1 MKAKLFL
8 TLVLSTALL
17 IGCGKKVETPKI
29 IGWDH
34 YQDPYFEIGF
44 NYPTGWHLVPE
55 GGKFSVYSSP
65 EVVNRFVNFSLEGKD
80 GVRLVVSTQK
90 MDTLKTLDQFVND
103 LKNDL
108 SSSGYDVKPPET
120 RTLGGLAGMTLQY
133 GGAIDRD
140 TRIETIQAMAIK
152 DSNLYSIK
160 YEAFNALF
168 LPCKAVFDTAMAS
181 LQLPKPKV
189 VVKGEDPSIP
199 SAEMTTFENNY
210 LKFSYPANFETT
222 LPAPKAPVEFSMDVK
237 GYRQDS
243 YIHIDIRPSQNLTTE
258 KVVEQNAKN
267 YKETSRGEAA
277 IDGAKAVYINY
288 SPAREIQ
295 SRVYFLVKN
304 DKFYRIILNYYAPMK
319 SVYLPAFE
327 KTVGT
332 VTTK

>member
-1 MKAKLFL
+1 MKTKLFL
-8 TLVLSTALL
+8 ILVLSAALL
-17 IGCGKKVETPKI
+17 IGCGKKVEIPKM
-29 IGWDH
+29 IGWEH

-44 NYPTGWHLVPE
+44 NYPAGWHLIPE
-55 GGKFSVYSSP
+55 GGKFSVYSSA
-65 EVVNRFVNFSLEGKD
+65 EVVNRFVDYSLEGKD

-90 MDTLKTLDQFVND
+90 MDTLKALDQYVID

-108 SSSGYDVKPPET
+108 SNSGYNVKVPEAK
-120 RTLGGLAGMTLQY
+120 TLGGLAGMTLQY
-133 GGAIDRD
+133 GGAIDQD
-140 TRIETIQAMAIK
+140 TRIETLQAVAMK
-152 DSNLYSIK
+152 DSNLYTIK

-168 LPCKAVFDTAMAS
+168 LPCKAVFDTALAS

-189 VVKGEDPSIP
+189 VDKGQDPSIP

-210 LKFSYPANFETT
+210 LKFSYPANFETM
-222 LPAPKAPVEFSMDVK
+222 LPAPKPPVAFSMDVK

-243 YIHIDIRPSQNLTTE
+243 NIHIDIRPSQNLTTE

-267 YKETSRGEAA
+267 YKETSRGEAT

-319 SVYLPAFE
+319 STYLPAFE

-332 VTTK
+332 VVAK

>member
-1 MKAKLFL
+1 MKTTLIL
-8 TLVLSTALL
+8 TLVLGTALL
-17 IGCGKKVETPKI
+17 IGCGKKVEVPKI

-44 NYPTGWHLVPE
+44 NYPVGWHLVPE
-55 GGKFSVYSSP
+55 GGKFSVYSSA
-65 EVVNRFVNFSLEGKD
+65 EIVNRFVDYSLKGAD
-80 GVRLVVSTQK
+80 GVRLVVSAQK
-90 MDTLKTLDQFVND
+90 MDTLKSLDQYVDELRND
-103 LKNDL
+103 LTN
-108 SSSGYDVKPPET
+108 SGYDVKAPESKK
-120 RTLGGLAGMTLQY
+120 LAGLDGMSLQY

-140 TRIETIQAMAIK
+140 NRIETIQAVAIK

-168 LPCKAVFDTAMAS
+168 LPCKAVYDTAVAS

-189 VVKGEDPSIP
+189 VEKGEDPSIP

-222 LPAPKAPVEFSMDVK
+222 LPAPKPPVEFSMDVK

-267 YKETSRGEAA
+267 YKETSRGEATIAGTKA
-277 IDGAKAVYINY
+277 IYLNY

-319 SVYLPAFE
+319 STYLPAFE

-332 VTTK
+332 VATK